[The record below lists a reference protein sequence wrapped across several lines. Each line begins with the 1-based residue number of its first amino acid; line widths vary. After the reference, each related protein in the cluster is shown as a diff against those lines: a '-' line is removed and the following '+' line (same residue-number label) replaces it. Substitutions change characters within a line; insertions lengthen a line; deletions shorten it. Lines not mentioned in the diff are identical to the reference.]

1 MTKGQSRP
9 ATLPGFF
16 LNASKPMLSFLRFLL
31 FFSLFCPLARAELIA
46 RFESSAGTDLR
57 VDRLPALW
65 LEAGEAPTAFLSAGR
80 FQVTWSGQL
89 ILEKRQRL
97 FFSFAG
103 QGEAR
108 LKIDGKE
115 VLHEQGTLG
124 ASRSARIRLNPGAH
138 EIEISYQ
145 SSDDGSACFRLFWQ
159 EHKGQKQSIPATAF
173 RSAENADVTTAQ
185 QKRLGREWF
194 AQLHCMKCHQ
204 SESSIGPRPMP
215 ELQEMAPLLVQ
226 TGDRLQE
233 SWLRAWLL
241 DPRALRPGTPM
252 PQLFDP
258 KDPEST
264 QKIAD
269 LAAFLSAM
277 STTPSRSKEAIDE
290 KTVLAGGAKFH
301 QLGCVACHTLPDAT
315 KPDLSGKR
323 IPLHHVSA
331 KFQPGALAS
340 FLKNPSA
347 YAPHRGMPDFRL
359 SPEEVAQL
367 SAFLQARATA
377 PLPAFPN
384 LQGNA
389 DRGKKIASEHHCFAC
404 HAGMPIPEKIT
415 TPSLE
420 RIFQVDWST
429 KGCVAPASPTP
440 HPGIVVTESQR
451 QALLAFRAHGMTS
464 LSLHDEA
471 ESAERKFHS
480 LRCDACHARDQVPA
494 SLDRHHAESSP
505 LVAHLP
511 HAEEKLDQSR
521 PHMSFIG
528 EMLRTPHMQ
537 QAIAGQLPKK
547 TRPWLEMRMP
557 SYAAHAAAMSHGMAR
572 WHGINPQETSS
583 LSLDPALVTA
593 GQDLL
598 SSEKG
603 FGCSTC
609 HGQGDTP
616 PTAAFEVQ
624 GISLELIGQ
633 RLRHEWYHRW
643 MDNPGSITP
652 GTKMPQYAPAGKSP
666 NPLFQ
671 NDATKQFE
679 AIWHYLQSIQPQ

>member
-1 MTKGQSRP
+1 M
-9 ATLPGFF
+9 
-16 LNASKPMLSFLRFLL
+16 L
-31 FFSLFCPLARAELIA
+31 FFFRLLLSLPLFCALARAELIA

-65 LEAGEAPTAFLSAGR
+65 LKAGEAPSAFLPAGR
-80 FQVTWSGQL
+80 FQVTWSGKL
-89 ILEKRQRL
+89 IVEKRQRL

-103 QGEAR
+103 QGQAR
-108 LKIDGKE
+108 LKINGKE
-115 VLHEQGTLG
+115 VLQELGTLG
-124 ASRSARIRLNPGAH
+124 TSRSARVRLNPGAH
-138 EIEISYQ
+138 DIEICYQ
-145 SSDDGSACFRLFWQ
+145 SSDDGSASFRFFWQ
-159 EHKGQKQSIPATAF
+159 EHKGLKQSIPATAF
-173 RSAENADVTTAQ
+173 RFEENAEVTAAK

-204 SESSIGPRPMP
+204 SEGSIGPLPMP

-233 SWLRAWLL
+233 AWLRAWLQ
-241 DPRALRPGTPM
+241 DPQALRPRTSM
-252 PQLFDP
+252 PRLFDP
-258 KDPEST
+258 KDPKSA

-269 LAAFLSAM
+269 VAAFLSEM
-277 STTPSRSKEAIDE
+277 STAQSKAKEATDE
-290 KTVLAGGAKFH
+290 KTVVAGGAKFH
-301 QLGCVACHTLPDAT
+301 QLGCVACHTLPDAPE
-315 KPDLSGKR
+315 PDLSGKR
-323 IPLHHVSA
+323 IPLHHVAA
-331 KFQPGALAS
+331 KYQPGALAD

-359 SPEEVAQL
+359 NPEEVAQL
-367 SAFLQARATA
+367 SAFLLSRAKA
-377 PLPAFPN
+377 PLPPFPD

-404 HAGMPIPEKIT
+404 HAGMPAPEKMT

-420 RIFQVDWST
+420 KIFQIDWSQR
-429 KGCVAPASPTP
+429 GCVAPSSPSP
-440 HPGIVVTESQR
+440 HPGIVVDESQR
-451 QALLAFRAHGMTS
+451 QALLVFRAHGMAA

-494 SLDRHHAESSP
+494 SLDRYHAESSP

-521 PHMSFIG
+521 PHMSFLG
-528 EMLRTPHMQ
+528 EMLQTSHMQ
-537 QAIAGQLPKK
+537 QAIAGTLPKK

-557 SYAAHAAAMSHGMAR
+557 SYPAHAAAMSHGMAR
-572 WHGINPQETSS
+572 WHGITPQESS
-583 LSLDPALVTA
+583 RISVDPALVEA
-593 GQDLL
+593 GKDLL

-603 FGCSTC
+603 FGCSSC

-624 GISLELIGQ
+624 GISFELVGQ

-666 NPLFQ
+666 NSLFQ
-671 NDATKQFE
+671 NDAAKQFE
-679 AIWHYLQSIQPQ
+679 AIWHYLQSIQSP